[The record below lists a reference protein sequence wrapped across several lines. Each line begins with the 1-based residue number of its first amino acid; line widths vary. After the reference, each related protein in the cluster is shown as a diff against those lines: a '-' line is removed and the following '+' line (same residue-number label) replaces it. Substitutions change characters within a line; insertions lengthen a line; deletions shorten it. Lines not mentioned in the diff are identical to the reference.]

1 MVYFILKPLLPF
13 LLLPVNHV
21 PKNPFLPFFFHEIL
35 LFTLL
40 LCQEFISHSIEG
52 IKNWSISMPQTHKS
66 LKPMPFKKESN
77 FDDIGLHETASGKM
91 TVLDLPEL
99 PLDCIL
105 KKLSPSELC
114 NMACVCRSLK
124 ERCRRDELWER
135 HMREKWNRV
144 IGEAARREWQLQ
156 VAERRDINI
165 RGETGRV
172 KWKVWMGRLACLWPL
187 SWLKR
192 KIESRRNV
200 WRSSPPD
207 SSLVSFYLALESG
220 RFSFTAQVYNRENGH
235 TGFLMSCYDAE
246 VSYNARTNKF
256 FARYPPHGKRIP
268 AIEEVPWERTRA
280 PSVVT
285 SANELHISD
294 CLTDLRPGDHFE
306 IQWRRSKEFPY
317 GWWYGVIGH
326 LEMCDRSDRRCCCDS
341 SETIVLEF
349 NHYPSG
355 SRWRR
360 KTINR
365 KEHRE
370 DGDEN
375 YGFYG
380 GIRKIQNKEE
390 ISKWMQFWP
399 AQVL

>member
-1 MVYFILKPLLPF
+1 MLLLFLLPFLPF
-13 LLLPVNHV
+13 LLLSITHM
-21 PKNPFLPFFFHEIL
+21 PKNPIFPSFIHQIL

-40 LCQEFISHSIEG
+40 LCQEFISHSTEN
-52 IKNWSISMPQTHKS
+52 IKNRTISLLQSLKS
-66 LKPMPFKKESN
+66 LNLMPRNKEIT
-77 FDDIGLHETASGKM
+77 FDANSFHAIAAADI

-105 KKLSPSELC
+105 KKLSPFELC
-114 NMACVCRSLK
+114 NMACVCRSLR
-124 ERCRRDELWER
+124 ERCRSDDLWER
-135 HMREKWNRV
+135 HMREKWSRV
-144 IGEAARREWQLQ
+144 IGETARRKWKLQ
-156 VAERRDINI
+156 AAEGRAFNI
-165 RGETGRV
+165 RGEAVGVT
-172 KWKVWMGRLACLWPL
+172 WKVWMGRLVSWWAL
-187 SWLKR
+187 SWLKHKMECRR
-192 KIESRRNV
+192 KRNC
-200 WRSSPPD
+200 PPD
-207 SSLVSFYLALESG
+207 YSLVSFYQALESG

-246 VSYNARTNKF
+246 VCYNPRTGNL

-285 SANELHISD
+285 PPHELHISD
-294 CLTDLRPGDHFE
+294 CLSDLHPGDHFE
-306 IQWRRSKEFPY
+306 IQWRRNKEFPY
-317 GWWYGVIGH
+317 GWWFGVIGH
-326 LEMCDRSDRRCCCDS
+326 LETCDRSDRHCYCGS
-341 SETIVLEF
+341 NETIVLEF
-349 NHYPSG
+349 NHYPAG

-365 KEHRE
+365 KEHSE

-375 YGFYG
+375 HGFYG
-380 GIRKIQNKEE
+380 GIRKIHSKEE